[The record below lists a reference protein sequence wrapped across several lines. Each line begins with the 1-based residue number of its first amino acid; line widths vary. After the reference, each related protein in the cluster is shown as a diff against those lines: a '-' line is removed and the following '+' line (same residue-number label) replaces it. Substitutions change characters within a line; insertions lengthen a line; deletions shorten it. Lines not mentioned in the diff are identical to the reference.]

1 MTLLWH
7 SVRSSILC
15 LAVLLAAPPAGAQPP
30 SELQSFYAVQRLWT
44 GHDIVS
50 VEAVGQD
57 VRVRAIRVASADEE
71 CPHVVVVRAIERTFP
86 HTTVQAMAGVRV
98 CALSNRRITR
108 AMARAPDRYQYVD
121 FIGSADFV
129 VATCG
134 AKEKF
139 FAFIQPPNVS
149 ETTLRR
155 LAPDVADTWNLGDR
169 LRGLVTTLSGGS
181 LDEAT
186 EAVRAEQEA
195 LGMALLPELVSG
207 KYNAALP
214 DRCWDATVGKATPCV
229 PNYLAWQLRGY
240 TGPPAHRGPLPLE
253 LVGRES
259 LGLITYVPPV
269 MPKIAI
275 SARVFGDVRLRLA
288 VDRETGL
295 VTNAEA
301 VSGSPLHVPSALTAA
316 RAWRFDPKTAPA
328 DPIEV
333 TLRFEVRC
341 AAP

>member
-1 MTLLWH
+1 MTLLRHPVRW
-7 SVRSSILC
+7 SVLG

-30 SELQSFYAVQRLWT
+30 SELQSFYTVRQLWT

-71 CPHVVVVRAIERTFP
+71 CPHLVVRAIERTFP
-86 HTTVQAMAGVRV
+86 QTTVQAMAGVRV

-108 AMARAPDRYQYVD
+108 ALARAPREYQSVD
-121 FIGSADFV
+121 FIGGADFV

-139 FAFIQPPNVS
+139 FAFIEPTSVS
-149 ETTLRR
+149 WTALRR
-155 LAPDVADTWNLGDR
+155 RAPDVADAWNLGGR
-169 LRGLVTTLSGGS
+169 LKALVTTLSGGS
-181 LDEAT
+181 LDEGT

-195 LGMALLPELVSG
+195 LGLALLPELVSG

-214 DRCWDATVGKATPCV
+214 DRCWDATARKDTACV
-229 PNYLAWQLRGY
+229 PNYLGWQLRGY

-253 LVGRES
+253 LLERES

-269 MPKIAI
+269 MPQIAI

-288 VDRETGL
+288 VDRQTGL

-301 VSGSPLHVPSALTAA
+301 VSGSSLHVPSALTAA
-316 RAWRFDPKTAPA
+316 RAWRFDPKAAPA
-328 DPIEV
+328 DPVEV